1 MSSVQAYRQLGQLT
15 TRLIEL
21 GYDTGVTHA
30 GLQHAAGELRALEAV
45 ARDAKDHAFLAEVY
59 ITRTFLRSLYKQDAK
74 FHNQE

>member
-1 MSSVQAYRQLGQLT
+1 MSLIQAYRQLGQLT

-21 GYDTGVTHA
+21 RYETSVTHA
-30 GLQHAAGELRALEAV
+30 ALQQAAGELRALETV

-74 FHNQE
+74 SGNQE